1 MDTRNI
7 SRQTFINTIN
17 KFEEKYPDIISN
29 INDKIK
35 QASENVQFM
44 VRIDD
49 NDVDVV
55 GIGKMIQQYYTYR
68 GYDVFVNE
76 GDKTYGVRPYIKI
89 DWSFESLEQPY
100 DD

>member
-17 KFEEKYPDIISN
+17 KFEEKYPDIISI
-29 INDKIK
+29 INEKIRE
-35 QASENVQFM
+35 ASENLQFV
-44 VRIDD
+44 VRVDSDDIDI
-49 NDVDVV
+49 
-55 GIGKMIQQYYTYR
+55 IGLGKLIQQYYTYR

-76 GDKTYGVRPYIKI
+76 GYKTSYIKI